1 METVAQQYKEL
12 ELVLKAAYQ
21 QASKGKGNDRH
32 ATGQPFE
39 NQPMQIISDLVGS
52 NHGALFQAIKKAQ
65 ESTRMEPGAAVREL
79 LGAINY
85 LAGAIIWLEKQ
96 ETGG

>member
-1 METVAQQYKEL
+1 MET
-12 ELVLKAAYQ
+12 
-21 QASKGKGNDRH
+21 
-32 ATGQPFE
+32 
-39 NQPMQIISDLVGS
+39 
-52 NHGALFQAIKKAQ
+52 
-65 ESTRMEPGAAVREL
+65 GAAVREL